1 MQLKSKTLANFEIP
15 EELLQLHCFSKAP
28 AGLITDNPPPLSI
41 VTDTV
46 TDPSLVTG
54 HLPQILE
61 WLHGL
66 DKPRMLERNTC
77 DIPLL
82 LFDHVISMDRIL
94 FHYDG
99 TSNSAK
105 IIKNFIAL
113 FSDLINESKVT
124 IISPSFIPKSKLV
137 EERQLIELINAHT
150 AETSFIKFNFSKIGD
165 FWSYAT
171 KHECNLLVTSKSYQ
185 ADLAKVLFHFY
196 KGERWYDKLSIYL
209 AQ

>member
-15 EELLQLHCFSKAP
+15 EALLQLHCFSKAP
-28 AGLITDNPPPLSI
+28 AELITNNPPPLSI
-41 VTDTV
+41 VTDSV
-46 TDPSLVTG
+46 ADPSLITG

-66 DKPRMLERNTC
+66 DKPKMLERNTC

-113 FSDLINESKVT
+113 FSDLIQQSQVT

-137 EERQLIELINAHT
+137 EERQLIELISAHT

-171 KHECNLLVTSKSYQ
+171 KHECHLLVTSKSYQ
-185 ADLAKVLFHFY
+185 SDLAKVLFHFY

>member
-15 EELLQLHCFSKAP
+15 EALLQLHCFSKAP
-28 AGLITDNPPPLSI
+28 VELITNNPPPQPI
-41 VTDTV
+41 VTDPIA
-46 TDPSLVTG
+46 DPTLITAY
-54 HLPQILE
+54 LPQILD
-61 WLHGL
+61 WLHEM
-66 DKPRMLERNTC
+66 DKPRMLERNAC

-99 TSNSAK
+99 TTNSAK
-105 IIKNFIAL
+105 IIRNYIAL
-113 FSDLINESKVT
+113 FSELIRESQVT

-171 KHECNLLVTSKSYQ
+171 KHECSLLVTSKSYQ